1 MSTYHDFYQAAL
13 ATPSDINEHL
23 AFLMHRVVELDA
35 KKVIELG
42 VRFGTSTVALLYGL
56 ERTEGHLWSVDIA
69 RSWMGIPDERWTFIL
84 GDDLDAQVHAQ
95 LPDKVD
101 LIFVD
106 TDHRYELTKREIL
119 HYAPLVRPGGAMIF
133 HDTNVERFEHHVP
146 GTEPPYPVRMAVN
159 ELLGE
164 KVHGVFLHNHGLT
177 EVWM

>member
-23 AFLMHRVVELDA
+23 EHLVQRVIELKA
-35 KKVIELG
+35 KSVIELG
-42 VRFGTSTVALLYGL
+42 VRFGTSTVALLHAL
-56 ERTEGHLWSVDIA
+56 EHTDGHLWSVDVA
-69 RSWMGIPDERWTFIL
+69 RLWNGIPPNRWTFIQ
-84 GDDLDAQVHAQ
+84 GDDLDPHVLEELPTQVDCV
-95 LPDKVD
+95 L
-101 LIFVD
+101 VD
-106 TDHRYELTKREIL
+106 TDHRYELTKREIIA
-119 HYAPLVRPGGAMIF
+119 YAPRVRPGGVMIF